1 MSTETISL
9 ECEHEF
15 RFGICIDCDETN
27 EDFDGAPMTREE
39 VTSGYVN
46 PSYERMSA
54 WEQKQE
60 LTR

>member
-1 MSTETISL
+1 VETQAK
-9 ECEHEF
+9 EPRHRAEP
-15 RFGICIDCDETN
+15 
-27 EDFDGAPMTREE
+27 DGAPMTREE

-54 WEQKQE
+54 WEQKLE